1 MSARQAWLETIAGM
15 MIIYTHKIQKN
26 CGTSDGRALARG
38 EMVEFQVHMYLTLL
52 EVLNRRESFEQI
64 CVILAECS
72 M

>member
-1 MSARQAWLETIAGM
+1 MRDGV
-15 MIIYTHKIQKN
+15 QKH

-38 EMVEFQVHMYLTLL
+38 EMVEFQVHMYLITLL